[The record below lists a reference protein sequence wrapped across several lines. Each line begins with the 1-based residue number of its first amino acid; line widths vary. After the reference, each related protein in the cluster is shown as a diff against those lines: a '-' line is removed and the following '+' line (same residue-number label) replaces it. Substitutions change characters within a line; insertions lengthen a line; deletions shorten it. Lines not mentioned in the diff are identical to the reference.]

1 MSFDE
6 TGDLTALYRE
16 VIVDHGRNPRNFGPL
31 EGANRSVEGQNPL
44 CGDELEIQLRVD
56 DDTITAVRF
65 TGSGCAISQ
74 ASASLMTQAV
84 EGLTLADARDLFT
97 RVHAMLTA
105 SAGGADAPGVAPVD
119 PTELGKL
126 AVLGGVS
133 QFPTRVKCASLAWQ
147 ALHQILDGSH
157 DQGEPVAVSTE

>member
-31 EGANRSVEGQNPL
+31 EGANRRIEGHNPL

-56 DDTITAVRF
+56 GDTITDVRF

-74 ASASLMTQAV
+74 ASASLMTEAV
-84 EGLTLADARDLFT
+84 RNLSLADARDLFT

-105 SAGGADAPGVAPVD
+105 SAGGDGAHGVEPVD
-119 PTELGKL
+119 PTDLGKL

-147 ALHQILDGSH
+147 ALNQILDAS
-157 DQGEPVAVSTE
+157 DDRGEPVAVSTE